1 MNLSEIIKSG
11 AYEHVL
17 TEDLADI
24 HAEGYLLRHK
34 KSGARVML
42 IPSEDDNKVFNIA
55 FRTPPA
61 DSTGVAHIIEH
72 TVLCGSRQF
81 PVKDPFVELVKG
93 SLNTFLNAM
102 TYPDKTMY
110 PVASTN
116 DADFR
121 NLMNVYLDAVFY
133 PNIYREEKI
142 FRQEGWHYEMESPE
156 DDLTING
163 VVYNEMKGAFSSA
176 DEYLERVI
184 FNGLFPDTSYGVES
198 GGDPKNIP
206 DLTYEQFL
214 NFHSR
219 YYHPSNSYI
228 YLYGDMDMADTL
240 AWLDEKYLSAF
251 EKIEIDSE
259 IKKQAPFAQM
269 KRVED
274 VYPIA
279 DEEDEKENTYLA
291 WNVVTGDPLSIK
303 EMIAYDVLDYA
314 LLSMPGAPV
323 REALLEAGIGRDVTG
338 AYNDGILQPYFSVEA
353 RGAERE
359 DADRFEK
366 IIRKVLTDQAEG
378 GIDKKS
384 LMAGINYLEFQF
396 READYATYPKGL
408 MYSIDVFDSWLYD
421 ENAPFVSL
429 KQLAAYEE
437 LRHDVETGYFEKLI
451 KENILANPH
460 GALIILS
467 PEKGLSAQ
475 RAKEDADRLAAYKA
489 SLSDDEIRKII
500 DETKA
505 LKEYQSKKDTPED
518 LMCLPMLSRDD
529 IRKEARVFSNIE
541 RSVAN
546 ADGTKTD
553 IILHKTD
560 TNGIGYLELLWDV
573 HNVPERLLPTLG
585 LLKGVLANVNTAS
598 HTYMDLNNEINANT
612 GGINCG
618 VSISDDLI
626 NPGEYKVHFGIHCK
640 ALYSKMDFALEM
652 IREIICESD
661 FSDSQRLY
669 DIITMI
675 ESQLQSSMQAAG
687 HATAVGRT
695 IAYFSAT
702 GAFSDY
708 VSGLTFYKYIKDIAD
723 NFEDRMESVTA
734 DLNELLGTIFD
745 PKRLLVGFTADEEG
759 YEILAASLGRVTGTN
774 HVSPWTETVNVKPFG
789 RLNEAFRTAGTVQY
803 VAQSGDFFGKGY
815 EFNGAMQ
822 ILRQILSYE
831 YLWQNVRVLGGAYGC
846 SGAMRRTGQAVFSS
860 YRDPHLQRT
869 LDVYAGIPEFLENFE
884 ASEQEMTKYII
895 GTFSALDIPFTPSLF
910 GSLSMRAYI
919 NGATQEM
926 RQKMRDEV
934 LNAQAEDIRSLAP
947 AVKGALDD
955 GYICVVGSETE
966 IEKHRELFN
975 SVETLV

>member
-1 MNLSEIIKSG
+1 MEISSKISEK
-11 AYEHVL
+11 YE
-17 TEDLADI
+17 
-24 HAEGYLLRHK
+24 LLQHEFLKDTGCDSLLLVHK
-34 KSGARVML
+34 KTGARVAL
-42 IPSEDDNKVFNIA
+42 LPSDDDNKVFYIG
-55 FRTPPA
+55 FRTPPK

-72 TVLCGSRQF
+72 TVLCGSRAF

-359 DADRFEK
+359 DADRFEE

-451 KENILANPH
+451 KEVLLDNAYRNIVVMEPTASEKKYAEPTEEPDGYSAENRRAETDPTPHLNLSDIDRNAVPYPTEKRGKDGTPYLYAPQKTDGIVYADLFFDISQASEKELFHLSILASLLTSVATLETDGAALQTKLGLYTGSMDAGMTATSYKGAVISALTFRFKALASCYAQAVTLAEEVLTKTVFDDQKAICDLIDQIFTDMQLGFINNSSQLAATRAAASHNVRDAIADRTGGLEFYQNLKELREQLRDDESAFDRLKESLENVYEKFFKNGRAVFSLSCDEDSFKEIESVSLPMQANLTDRLENADMPLLSGNVALTAPCDIVFNGYSFNIADEMNG
-460 GALIILS
+460 GALLLAKKILS
-467 PEKGLSAQ
+467 L
-475 RAKEDADRLAAYKA
+475 
-489 SLSDDEIRKII
+489 
-500 DETKA
+500 
-505 LKEYQSKKDTPED
+505 
-518 LMCLPMLSRDD
+518 
-529 IRKEARVFSNIE
+529 
-541 RSVAN
+541 
-546 ADGTKTD
+546 
-553 IILHKTD
+553 
-560 TNGIGYLELLWDV
+560 
-573 HNVPERLLPTLG
+573 
-585 LLKGVLANVNTAS
+585 
-598 HTYMDLNNEINANT
+598 
-612 GGINCG
+612 
-618 VSISDDLI
+618 
-626 NPGEYKVHFGIHCK
+626 
-640 ALYSKMDFALEM
+640 
-652 IREIICESD
+652 
-661 FSDSQRLY
+661 
-669 DIITMI
+669 
-675 ESQLQSSMQAAG
+675 
-687 HATAVGRT
+687 
-695 IAYFSAT
+695 
-702 GAFSDY
+702 
-708 VSGLTFYKYIKDIAD
+708 
-723 NFEDRMESVTA
+723 
-734 DLNELLGTIFD
+734 
-745 PKRLLVGFTADEEG
+745 
-759 YEILAASLGRVTGTN
+759 
-774 HVSPWTETVNVKPFG
+774 
-789 RLNEAFRTAGTVQY
+789 
-803 VAQSGDFFGKGY
+803 
-815 EFNGAMQ
+815 
-822 ILRQILSYE
+822 E
-831 YLWQNVRVLGGAYGC
+831 YLWQKIRVENGAYGC
-846 SGAMRRTGQAVFSS
+846 GTVPNSAKRLDMWS
-860 YRDPHLQRT
+860 YRDPQIGITLNTFKQAGDFLSSLQLSDRAVE
-869 LDVYAGIPEFLENFE
+869 D
-884 ASEQEMTKYII
+884 YII
-895 GTFSALDIPFTPSLF
+895 S
-910 GSLSMRAYI
+910 
-919 NGATQEM
+919 
-926 RQKMRDEV
+926 V
-934 LNAQAEDIRSLAP
+934 IRSLDNPQLPRTTAYLG
-947 AVKGALDD
+947 AVYTLLGRSYEDIQKERDELLSATLSDLNEIGKVLQKASQNAAWCTVGNPENITANKALYD
-955 GYICVVGSETE
+955 E
-966 IEKHRELFN
+966 II
-975 SVETLV
+975 TL

>member
-1 MNLSEIIKSG
+1 MNLTEIINSG
-11 AYEHVL
+11 IYEHVL

-34 KSGARVML
+34 KSGARIML

-72 TVLCGSRQF
+72 TVLCGSRKY

-116 DADFR
+116 DTDFR

-142 FRQEGWHYEMESPE
+142 FRQEGWHYELQSAE
-156 DDLTING
+156 DELKING

-184 FNGLFPDTSYGVES
+184 FNGLFPDTAYGVES

-214 NFHSR
+214 NFHSK

-240 AWLDEKYLSAF
+240 AWLDENYLSAF
-251 EKIEIDSE
+251 DKIEVDSE
-259 IKKQAPFAQM
+259 IKAQPAFAEM

-274 VYPIA
+274 VYPIS

-291 WNVVTGDPLSIK
+291 WNVVTGDPMSIK

-323 REALLEAGIGRDVTG
+323 REALLEAGIGRDVSG
-338 AYNDGILQPYFSVEA
+338 AYNDGILQPYFSVVA
-353 RGAERE
+353 KGAEYE
-359 DADRFEK
+359 DAERFEE
-366 IIRKVLTDQAEG
+366 IIRKVLLDQAEG
-378 GIDKKS
+378 GIDRKS

-396 READYATYPKGL
+396 READYSTYPKGL

-421 ENAPFVSL
+421 ENAPFVCL

-437 LRHDVETGYFEKLI
+437 LRQEVENGYFEKLV

-460 GALIILS
+460 GALVILS
-467 PEKGLSAQ
+467 PQKGLSAL
-475 RAKEDADRLAAYKA
+475 RAKEDADKLAAYKA
-489 SLSDDEIRKII
+489 SLSSLEIENII
-500 DETKA
+500 EETRA
-505 LKEYQSKKDTPED
+505 LKEYQSEKDTPED
-518 LMCLPMLSRDD
+518 LECLPMLSRSD
-529 IRKEARVFSNIE
+529 IRKEARVLSNIE
-541 RSVAN
+541 RTVTN
-546 ADGTKTD
+546 TDGTETKV
-553 IILHKTD
+553 ILHKAD
-560 TNGIGYLELLWDV
+560 TNGIGYIELLWDL
-573 HNVPERLLPTLG
+573 HNVPKRLLPALG
-585 LLKGVLANVNTAS
+585 LLKAVLANVNTTS

-612 GGINCG
+612 GGISCG
-618 VSISDDLI
+618 MSILDDLHH
-626 NPGEYKVHFGIHCK
+626 PGTYSAHFAIHCK
-640 ALYSKMDFALEM
+640 ALYSKLDFALTM

-669 DIITMI
+669 EIIAMI
-675 ESQLQSSMQAAG
+675 EAQLQSSMQAAG
-687 HATAVGRT
+687 HVTAVGRS
-695 IAYFSAT
+695 IAYFTPS

-708 VSGLTFYKYIKDIAD
+708 VSGLTFYNYIKDIAD
-723 NFEDRMESVTA
+723 NFEERIDAVTA
-734 DLNELLGTIFD
+734 DLNELLHTIFD
-745 PKRLLVGFTADEEG
+745 PKRLIVSLTADEEG
-759 YEILAASLGRVTGTN
+759 YDILTAALPHVTGTD
-774 HVSPWTETVNVKPFG
+774 HVSPWTEIVNVEPFG
-789 RLNEAFRTAGTVQY
+789 RLNEAFKTAGTVQY
-803 VAQSGDFFGKGY
+803 VAQAGNFEGKGF

-822 ILRQILSYE
+822 IIRQILSYE
-831 YLWQNVRVLGGAYGC
+831 YLWQNIRVLGGAYGC
-846 SGAMRRTGQAVFSS
+846 SGAMRRTGCAVFSS
-860 YRDPHLQRT
+860 YRDPHLKRT

-884 ASEQEMTKYII
+884 ASEKEMTKYII
-895 GTFSALDIPFTPSLF
+895 GTFSGLDIPFTPSLF
-910 GSLSMRAYI
+910 GNLSMRAYL
-919 NGATQEM
+919 NGITQEM
-926 RQKMRDEV
+926 RQKMRDEI
-934 LNAQAEDIRSLAP
+934 LAAGAEDIRALAP
-947 AVKGALDD
+947 AVKAALDD
-955 GYICVVGSETE
+955 GCICVVGSEAE
-966 IEKHRELFN
+966 IEKHRDLFTTI
-975 SVETLV
+975 ETLV